1 MLFLGILVTG
11 ITPKSGQSNSIV
23 RITGLFPPLTGD
35 NTTVTAVLIGGIP
48 SELLISNETL
58 IVVRV
63 GFSQSIIPIA
73 TIVMVTEQSSYQI
86 VGTTW
91 NHTAPGNITMVT
103 PSRGQNGTKVVI
115 KGDNLVELL
124 NIRVRVLLAGNEAIV
139 ESANS
144 TTILCRAM
152 SGDPK
157 NGSVIVNYTE
167 TVDGVLY
174 NGPTIAKSNAWEQL
188 ANGNITKI
196 VPSAVAINQTV
207 LLCGDSPLGGGKIT
221 ESVTINGANTTPLS
235 SMALMVGNYSCI
247 NAMLPD
253 TLTTD
258 VNIVITADTGA
269 VVISRINI
277 TIAAINSVSRNLG
290 QYGSRVNISGSELFS
305 NITSTHVMLAG
316 INATIEEVDDV
327 NRRWI
332 TVRAGRPPST
342 LRSKLVQNCTTQ
354 EACDMTSMNCTNATA
369 CVNFTIIETLYPT
382 FTGPVIVMVQE
393 LGREFN
399 LTSSLVFWT
408 YNTTG
413 RIFSVMPPFG
423 QVGTRVAL
431 NGTNLYG
438 YGTSLQQLRIN
449 GTTATILN
457 DNDTYIVF
465 VIPRNFDSSVGPV
478 DIRLISDNGD
488 IVEIVEG
495 FEYRPAGMITN
506 ITPAVGQR
514 GSYGKYVCKYMYS
527 GITLKGHWAPNKGHH
542 YNI

>member
-1 MLFLGILVTG
+1 MVTG
-11 ITPKSGQSNSIV
+11 ITPRSGQLNSIV

-35 NTTVTAVLIGGIP
+35 STTVTAVFIGGIP
-48 SELLISNETL
+48 SELLASNETS

-63 GFSQSIIPIA
+63 GFSQSVIPSA
-73 TIVMVTEQSSYQI
+73 TIMMVTEQSSYQI
-86 VGTTW
+86 AGTTW

-103 PSRGQNGTKVVI
+103 PSSGQNGTKVVI
-115 KGDNLVELL
+115 KGDNLVESLS
-124 NIRVRVLLAGNEAIV
+124 IPRVLLAGNEAIV

-157 NGSVIVNYTE
+157 NGSIIVNYTE

-174 NGPTIAKSNAWEQL
+174 NGPTISKSNAWEQF

-196 VPSAVAINQTV
+196 VPSSVAINQTV
-207 LLCGDSPLGGGKIT
+207 LLCGDSPLGGGKMT
-221 ESVTINGANTTPLS
+221 ESVMINGANTAPLS
-235 SMALMVGNYSCI
+235 SMAFVVGNYSCI

-253 TLTTD
+253 NLTAEVD
-258 VNIVITADTGA
+258 IVITADTGA

-277 TIAAINSVSRNLG
+277 TIAAIDSVSRNLG
-290 QYGSRVNISGSELFS
+290 QYGSRVNILGSELFS

-327 NRRWI
+327 NRSWI

-342 LRSKLVQNCTTQ
+342 LHSKLVQNCTTQ
-354 EACDMTSMNCTNATA
+354 LQEACNMTSMNCTNATV
-369 CVNFTIIETLYPT
+369 CVNFTVMETLYPT
-382 FTGPVIVMVQE
+382 FTGPVTIIVQE
-393 LGREFN
+393 LGREFI
-399 LTSSLVFWT
+399 LTSSLILWT

-413 RIFSVMPPFG
+413 MVFSVMPSFG

-457 DNDTYIVF
+457 DNDIYIKF
-465 VIPRNFDSSVGPV
+465 VIPRNFDSRVGPV
-478 DIRLISDNGD
+478 DIQLISDNGD
-488 IVEIVEG
+488 IIEIVEG

-514 GSYGKYVCKYMYS
+514 GSYGMYVRMCKY
-527 GITLKGHWAPNKGHH
+527 TCV
-542 YNI
+542 